1 MQPRD
6 LVVQRAGLA
15 SASSSKTRSNGAA
28 VAMLLGV
35 VIVAYLC
42 FMQPATSASVAPLR
56 GGSAL
61 LVEAKELNERLS
73 SLEESLEAE
82 KRSRREAERLAEM
95 ATKKAR
101 FGAERRAAEKAAK
114 KARKQREAVEALK
127 AREAIEKAEAAAAAA
142 ASTAAPTAAPTAAL
156 PDAVVVQPLPNCS
169 VVFFHHLEKTAG
181 TTLRSIFQR
190 HAQLG
195 LFDFFSFV
203 NRYNKVQFQMV
214 THRLDTLL
222 RQPGGL
228 AGMRLA
234 VEIHIGGGG
243 YEQFLKYTLPDLLLL
258 RAKLRGAGCRCNLV
272 TLLRHPLM
280 AHISWHHHFVNERV
294 PLCFWNSPFDCQ
306 SRMAMALACHGG
318 PGVQPLRE
326 PHHQALARMWAAF
339 DLVGVTERFDEFL
352 ILLTDLVGLQ
362 VPATTPMPATTPV
375 PAATPVPTTTP
386 DSSPQ
391 CLSASSRISSRISDF
406 KADLWSDGRMTGA
419 RVSKPALHST
429 NRGGARRGHPMD
441 TAQLCLAH
449 RRSARSAS
457 QVRAAECR

>member
-15 SASSSKTRSNGAA
+15 SNSSSKTRSVAA
-28 VAMLLGV
+28 FAMLLGV

-42 FMQPATSASVAPLR
+42 FMQPASVAPLR

-73 SLEESLEAE
+73 SLEASLEAE
-82 KRSRREAERLAEM
+82 KRLRREAERLAEM
-95 ATKKAR
+95 ATMKAR

-142 ASTAAPTAAPTAAL
+142 APTAVPTAAPTAAL

-243 YEQFLKYTLPDLLLL
+243 YEQFLKYTFPDLLLL

-280 AHISWHHHFVNERV
+280 AHISWHHHFVHERV

-362 VPATTPMPATTPV
+362 VPATTP
-375 PAATPVPTTTP
+375 
-386 DSSPQ
+386 DSSPE
-391 CLSASSRISSRISDF
+391 CRRAPHRISNRISHS
-406 KADLWSDGRMTGA
+406 KAECMSDGPMTGA
-419 RVSKPALHST
+419 RVSKPALHRT
-429 NRGGARRGHPMD
+429 NRGGARRGHPVD

-449 RRSARSAS
+449 RQSARSAS
-457 QVRAAECR
+457 QVRAADCH